1 VRHEKRWWKDKK
13 IFTKESGP
21 NFWNL
26 FPEKGGCLLDALLPD
41 TVGQRVVEAVFPPQR
56 ISGKKFQKIGLASS
70 T

>member
-1 VRHEKRWWKDKK
+1 LRTLCFCRAADND
-13 IFTKESGP
+13 ILS
-21 NFWNL
+21 
-26 FPEKGGCLLDALLPD
+26 LDGAQGSARLALLPG